1 MVNTESTKQLS
12 KLCLKLPS
20 IHEKLR
26 ALDTTQIKL
35 NHIHKEIIELKQEN
49 RNIGDKIRS
58 FHKHLKHNSTYLKC
72 LAIVSFEEDS
82 YVYKDRVKRDN
93 KTIEYLEKL
102 QKLNS
107 KLINKHRTKQRELRS
122 ELQELKISLDNLNWY
137 IS

>member
-1 MVNTESTKQLS
+1 MYSNKIVDMIVRQHNLQEIGIK
-12 KLCLKLPS
+12 
-20 IHEKLR
+20 R
-26 ALDTTQIKL
+26 IKL
-35 NHIHKEIIELKQEN
+35 KHIHKEIIELKQEN

-58 FHKHLKHNSTYLKC
+58 FYKHLNHNSNYLKC
-72 LAIVSFEEDS
+72 LAIVAFEEDS

-122 ELQELKISLDNLNWY
+122 ELQELKKSLGKLDGGNY
-137 IS
+137 V